1 MSSSHPCVVLLF
13 SNRRL
18 VFFKNSIVCKSFVGF
33 FKFGVG
39 LRAACFHS
47 DMTKHTGPPYPA
59 LLTPVRAPKP
69 SSSPHL
75 STFPSLSFS
84 VCELWSPSVPL
95 KPDFT
100 PVLPLSPSSSPSPD
114 LPPTLKI
121 KKTIFLCPRKKR
133 FLSSFIL

>member
-1 MSSSHPCVVLLF
+1 MFCCFLIGDLCFLKTQLFVKVLW
-13 SNRRL
+13 
-18 VFFKNSIVCKSFVGF
+18 GF

-75 STFPSLSFS
+75 STCPSLSFS

-100 PVLPLSPSSSPSPD
+100 PVLPVTSLIPI
-114 LPPTLKI
+114 T
-121 KKTIFLCPRKKR
+121 
-133 FLSSFIL
+133 